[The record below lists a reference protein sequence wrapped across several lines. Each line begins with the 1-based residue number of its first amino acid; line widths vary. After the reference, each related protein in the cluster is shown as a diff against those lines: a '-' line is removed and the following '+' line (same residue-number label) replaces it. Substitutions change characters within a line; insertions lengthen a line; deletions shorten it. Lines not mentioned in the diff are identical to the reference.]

1 MPSKRQAFG
10 KKGEAAAAAF
20 LRRRGYRILEF
31 NHRNRIGEID
41 IIAEDDDTLVFVEV
55 KAKQSARH
63 LHPKYAVNRQKQK
76 KISMAAL
83 YYLKATRQ
91 TGSRARFDVVT
102 LVSGSDPPQI
112 ELIKNAFDLA
122 YP

>member
-1 MPSKRQAFG
+1 MPSERQAFG
-10 KKGEAAAAAF
+10 KKGEAAAADF
-20 LRRRGYRILEF
+20 LRRRGYRILEL
-31 NHRNRIGEID
+31 NHRNRLGEID
-41 IIAEDDDTLVFVEV
+41 IIAKDGDTLAFVEV
-55 KAKQSARH
+55 KAKKSAGH

-83 YYLKATRQ
+83 FYLKATRQ
-91 TGSRARFDVVT
+91 AGTRARFDVVT
-102 LVSGSDPPQI
+102 LISGSDPPKI